1 MVRLVFTGWEK
12 NENKKAENRT
22 RTKTNHMLNL
32 ISFARPGSLISFPL
46 FCRESVKGGG
56 AGGFCGPHAFL
67 KGSLRTTFQPVEYQ
81 HDFKEQGVAQSTRLR
96 PMWPWFKSWRRCHM
110 WVEFVVSSLPFL
122 RVLWFSPLHKNQNVQ
137 LQFDLERTDMFQEF
151 LRTLKC
157 SMGKQI
163 TNYRST
169 KVLILKGM

>member
-1 MVRLVFTGWEK
+1 
-12 NENKKAENRT
+12 
-22 RTKTNHMLNL
+22 MLNL
-32 ISFARPGSLISFPL
+32 ISFAKPGSLFIVFRSFAGNRL
-46 FCRESVKGGG
+46 REVGLG
-56 AGGFCGPHAFL
+56 AFAPHAFL